1 MLHLLQPENLLLDSY
16 GVLKVS
22 DFGLSAFAQQ
32 VRVSG
37 TQLLPGSLSLLHVIV
52 AFLGRFCNPYKAF
65 I

>member
-37 TQLLPGSLSLLHVIV
+37 IQLLPRSSSLLHVIV
-52 AFLGRFCNPYKAF
+52 AFVGWF
-65 I
+65 